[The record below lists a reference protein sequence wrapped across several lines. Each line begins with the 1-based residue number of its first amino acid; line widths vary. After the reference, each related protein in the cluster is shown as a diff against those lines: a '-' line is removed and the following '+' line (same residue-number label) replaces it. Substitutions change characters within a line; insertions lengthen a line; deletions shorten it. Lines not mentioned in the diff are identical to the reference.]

1 MDKITKR
8 KELLALGVHDLRVFA
23 RNIGVSSP
31 TTKRKEDLV
40 EEIIAVLSG
49 EKQVAIGSHAG
60 RKATVK
66 LANVQSQSLIIPEE
80 LQTLLAKR
88 RAASIGLEG
97 MNAIRLCESIQ
108 DNMISLYIRQGFLED
123 REGKKHLT
131 DHRKNMFVYVNDE
144 LVEKHNLLVGD
155 FVTVKSA
162 EILGLDFGVA
172 KEILE
177 VNNKPLTN
185 RVFCDFE
192 KDTIPNGIIVGDFNE
207 GKAFYAEEK
216 LENCLNEAINIMKNF
231 KDKGFS
237 IVLFGTS
244 VQNVVLEKIQE
255 QIDVYDYTIHLSEGG
270 LWTLERLNSYYK
282 NLIIRASSGEKLF
295 VVVLDY
301 KQVLSDIDLALGVH
315 SSEEGFSVD
324 AIRFV
329 AYLSTLCR
337 CLKSGGSIS
346 AIGFNK

>member
-8 KELLALGVHDLRVFA
+8 TELFALGVHDLRVFA

-40 EEIIAVLSG
+40 EEIIAILSG
-49 EKQVAIGSHAG
+49 EKQAAQGSHAG

-80 LQTLLAKR
+80 LQALIAKR
-88 RAASIGLEG
+88 RGASTSVEG
-97 MNAIRLCESIQ
+97 MNAIKLCESIQ
-108 DNMISLYIRQGFLED
+108 DNMISLYTRQGFLE
-123 REGKKHLT
+123 EGGGKIYFT
-131 DHRKNMFVYVNDE
+131 DYRKNMFVYVNDE
-144 LVEKHNLLVGD
+144 LIKLHNLLVGD

-162 EILGLDFGVA
+162 EILGVDFGVA

-192 KDTIPNGIIVGDFNE
+192 EDTIPNGIIVGDFNE

-216 LENCLNEAINIMKNF
+216 LENCLNKAINIMKSF
-231 KDKGFS
+231 KDNGFS

-244 VQNVVLEKIQE
+244 VESTVLEKIQE
-255 QIDVYDYTIHLSEGG
+255 QVDVYDYTIHLSEGG
-270 LWTLERLNSYYK
+270 LWTLERLNSFYK
-282 NLIIRASSGEKLF
+282 NFIIRASSGEKIF

-301 KQVLSDIDLALGVH
+301 KKVLSDIDLAIGIH
-315 SSEEGFSVD
+315 YNQEGFSVD
-324 AIRFV
+324 AIRFM
-329 AYLSTLCR
+329 AHLSTLCR
-337 CLKSGGSIS
+337 CLKGGGSIT